1 MTAADPSAIPRVYL
15 LPGHDKR
22 VGFGHPWAYSNEIRV
37 DAAAKATLP
46 GALVQLVRVDGK
58 FVATGTFNPKTLI
71 AFRAFSRDADATIDR
86 AFFARR
92 LRAALALRERM
103 FPKPYYR
110 LVHAEADGLPG
121 LIVDRFGD
129 VCVLQAGTAGIE
141 AMTPEILAAL
151 DEALGPRAVVLANES
166 PLRALEGLDAYTR
179 LASGNIVGPVEVEEN
194 DLVFYA
200 DPLGG
205 QKTGWFYD
213 QRDNRAFI
221 AGLARNAGSV
231 LDLYCYAG
239 GFAVAAAAQGAK
251 RVLAVDGSAVALDL
265 ARRSAAKNGVADAC
279 EFLKQDAFD
288 ALEALAAGP
297 ERFEIVVADPPPFAR
312 SKKDVPAALKGYR
325 KLARLAATLVRPG
338 GFLFVASCSHNVTA
352 EAFAA
357 EAAGGISRAGRE
369 GRILRAAGAGPDH
382 PVHPLLPETAYLK
395 SLTLQLD

>member
-1 MTAADPSAIPRVYL
+1 MTAADSSALSRVFL

-22 VGFGHPWAYSNEIRV
+22 VGFGHPWAYSNEIRM
-37 DAAAKATLP
+37 DAAAKAIPP
-46 GALVQLVRVDGK
+46 GALAQLVRVDGK

-71 AFRAFSRDADATIDR
+71 AFRAFARDAAATIDR
-86 AFFARR
+86 AFVARR
-92 LRAALALRERM
+92 LRAALALRERLYA
-103 FPKPYYR
+103 KPFYR
-110 LVHAEADGLPG
+110 LIHAEADGLPG

-129 VCVLQAGTAGIE
+129 VCVVQAGTAGIE
-141 AMTPEILAAL
+141 ALTPEILAAL
-151 DEALGPRAVVLANES
+151 DEVLGPRAVVLANES
-166 PLRALEGLDAYTR
+166 PLRALEGLDAHTR
-179 LASGNIVGPVEVEEN
+179 LASGTLSGPVEVEEN
-194 DLVFYA
+194 GLVFYA

-213 QRDNRAFI
+213 QRDNRAFA

-239 GFAVAAAAQGAK
+239 GFAVQAAVQGAK
-251 RVLAVDGSAVALDL
+251 RVLAVDGSAAALDL
-265 ARRSAAKNGVADAC
+265 ARQAAAKNGVADAC
-279 EFLKQDAFD
+279 EFLKRDAFD

-325 KLARLAATLVRPG
+325 KLARLAATLVQPG
-338 GFLFVASCSHNVTA
+338 GFLFIASCSHNVTA
-352 EAFAA
+352 EAFGL
-357 EAAGGISRAGRE
+357 EVAGGISRAGRE